1 MRRFIYIPCL
11 IVAAGVVALL
21 PALNAGV
28 DSNPQGAD
36 AVPPDVQ
43 KALQLPKGDEKTKGL
58 LAAAVEWAKKDPTAA
73 LAWSQQLPRDT
84 PFSVSAGVVA
94 ACALANGKASA
105 DWAVQHSRPP
115 EFGPLHGLLFV
126 WSSRGDPAAAAA
138 WCAEAPKYARYISFF
153 SVGDGW
159 YLKDQPAASHWA
171 VKLESADDRHAAI
184 HGIALKWGRA
194 NIPAATVWIKQ
205 LKGEDLKV
213 AVKAIAGDWRANK
226 FNNGSN
232 ARNEAAMKEW
242 LDSLSLSDA
251 DETEVL
257 TGPPLSN
264 TGAAAPKK

>member
-1 MRRFIYIPCL
+1 MKRFIGIPSL
-11 IVAAGVVALL
+11 LVVAGWVALL
-21 PALNAGV
+21 PALKAGV
-28 DSNPQGAD
+28 DSNSQGAD
-36 AVPPDVQ
+36 AVPPEVQ
-43 KALQLPKGDEKTKGL
+43 KALELPKGDEKTKAL
-58 LAAAVEWAKKDPTAA
+58 SAAAGEWAKKDPTAA
-73 LAWSQQLPRDT
+73 LAWSQKLPRDI

-94 ACALANGKASA
+94 ACALADGKASA

-138 WCAEAPKYARYISFF
+138 WCAEAPKTARYISFF

-159 YLKDQPAASHWA
+159 YLKDQPAASQWVA
-171 VKLESADDRHAAI
+171 TLESADDRHAAI
-184 HGIALKWGRA
+184 HGLALKWGRA

-205 LKGEDLKV
+205 LKGDDLKV

-242 LDSLSLSDA
+242 LDSFPLSDA
-251 DETEVL
+251 DKTEDL

-264 TGAAAPKK
+264 TGTSAPKK

>member
-1 MRRFIYIPCL
+1 L
-11 IVAAGVVALL
+11 TGLVAHPPALKAGVESV
-21 PALNAGV
+21 
-28 DSNPQGAD
+28 SQGAD
-36 AVPPDVQ
+36 TVPPAVQ
-43 KALQLPKGDEKTKGL
+43 KALELPKGDEKTKAL
-58 LAAAVEWAKKDPTAA
+58 VAAAGEWAKKDPPAA
-73 LAWSQQLPRDT
+73 LAWSQQLPRDI

-94 ACALANGKASA
+94 ACALADAKASA

-138 WCAEAPKYARYISFF
+138 WCAEAPKTARYISFF

-159 YLKDQPAASHWA
+159 YLKDQPAACKWA
-171 VKLESADDRHAAI
+171 ATLESAGDRHAAL

-194 NIPAATVWIKQ
+194 SIPAATGWIRQ
-205 LKGEDLKV
+205 LKDDDLKV
-213 AVKAIAGDWRANK
+213 AVKAIAGDWRANT

-242 LDSLSLSDA
+242 LDSFPLGDG
-251 DETEVL
+251 DKTEAL